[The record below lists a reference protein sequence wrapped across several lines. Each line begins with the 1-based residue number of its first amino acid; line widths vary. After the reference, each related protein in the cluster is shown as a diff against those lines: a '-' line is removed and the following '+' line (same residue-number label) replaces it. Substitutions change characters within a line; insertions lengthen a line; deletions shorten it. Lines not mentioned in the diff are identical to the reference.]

1 MGWWTGKNLNSLQ
14 DVIRPYGTGWKVFE
28 EQRLPRTRVTPALY
42 ARLRSSIPW
51 EASSPPLPAAGQW
64 LAPKSEEGT
73 IDQVFHITQVDPPL
87 VHLYHKDHTER
98 LQLVAQVLQP
108 IDHQWQEVRVVE
120 CGGNRR
126 TIFDFNP
133 KKAINPEHTI
143 WLWGNDWV
151 RNLQWD
157 PKEWHWRRIGVLPI
171 TSVLNY
177 STKIGYRVAL
187 KQNNHTMRV
196 DAELEAEG
204 FNSKTRAK
212 FFNRIW
218 HPYLPRKVSGMQW
231 LILTEGLPVGA
242 WREKLGLP
250 NNCQLYPEQARET
263 LQHAFQDCPEVCR
276 VWDLFRNTRLKAG
289 LAPAFYTWKE
299 ISRGLM
305 SKTPGP
311 RIEEDLKWDAAA
323 AFTLNIDTPWDLLR
337 ANTLWA
343 IWCQRV
349 ELAFRNEQFH
359 LGVVLV
365 KAWRSTILCGMEAYR
380 PSALSEDHRHRIR
393 RQSLPHNLT
402 WRITLTNFFKASLLI
417 GDPLHR

>member
-42 ARLRSSIPW
+42 AQLRSSIPW

-177 STKIGYRVAL
+177 STKRGYRVAL

-250 NNCQLYPEQARET
+250 NNCQLCPEQARET